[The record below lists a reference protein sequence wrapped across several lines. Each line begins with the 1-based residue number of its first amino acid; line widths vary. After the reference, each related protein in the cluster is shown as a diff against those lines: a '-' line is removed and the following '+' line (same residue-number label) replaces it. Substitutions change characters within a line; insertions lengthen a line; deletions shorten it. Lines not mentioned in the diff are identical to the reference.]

1 MSRSCVLLVPLSLV
15 YFLTYVISILYLFR
29 PSILFSVFLT
39 LSLSLVVLVHP
50 SPFFFS
56 LSLPLSVLSVY
67 RMWSSS
73 LSLCLCSLP
82 LSLSLSLPL
91 CRVCVLRLVQMFL
104 LPLCVIWAAAS
115 NCKGADTGTTLC
127 KRSSVGRRGRLI
139 LQGFLPGC
147 QGQLCVLLTHV
158 APDWLEAAV
167 RRAPGQHT
175 QPRQTL
181 TASAQRR
188 AATATARP

>member
-1 MSRSCVLLVPLSLV
+1 M
-15 YFLTYVISILYLFR
+15 
-29 PSILFSVFLT
+29 FLT
-39 LSLSLVVLVHP
+39 LSLSLVVLILP
-50 SPFFFS
+50 CPFFFLS

-67 RMWSSS
+67 RRCSSS

-82 LSLSLSLPL
+82 LSLSLPL

-127 KRSSVGRRGRLI
+127 KRSSVGRRGRLM
-139 LQGFLPGC
+139 LQGVPPDC
-147 QGQLCVLLTHV
+147 RRQPCVLLTRV
-158 APDWLEAAV
+158 APDCLEAAV
-167 RRAPGQHT
+167 RRAPGQHM
-175 QPRQTL
+175 QLRQTL